1 MKDSMNTAKFF
12 LLSTTADFRTKY
24 HGDLN
29 KLSEDFLI
37 DEESKQEISSLDLEQ
52 LTAMLATEDSLV
64 LTPGSLVASHTEN
77 SHTSHN
83 KGEHDKSSHTDDRA
97 MVANLNWSRLV
108 RNYGDLT
115 NEIDFANSIIERHG
129 GPEGAS
135 EQ

>member
-1 MKDSMNTAKFF
+1 MKDSINTGKFF
-12 LLSTTADFRTKY
+12 LLSTAVDFREKY

-37 DEESKQEISSLDLEQ
+37 DEESKQEIASLDLEQ
-52 LTAMLATEDSLV
+52 LTAMLETEDSLV

-83 KGEHDKSSHTDDRA
+83 KDSHDKSSHRDDRA
-97 MVANLNWSRLV
+97 MIENLNWSRLV
-108 RNYGDLT
+108 KNYGDLT

-129 GPEGAS
+129 GS
-135 EQ
+135 EEISE